1 MVDQSVGE
9 QCRDDSKAYRAAERA
24 QEVPRADDDGT
35 VPFSPSALAL
45 LPKMVEGYCQCD
57 GFL

>member
-35 VPFSPSALAL
+35 AFFSPSALVL
-45 LPKMVEGYCQCD
+45 LPEMAEGYCQCD